1 MTTLTN
7 LLAESTYTAY
17 SYAYPHKTAYRPLN
31 PPAHLATVWEQE
43 RKDALFLYLHIPFC
57 EMRCGFCNLFTQT
70 NAGEDLV
77 TQYLK
82 TLAREAKQVK
92 AALGDSQF
100 ARMAIGGG
108 TPTFL
113 NVAELEQLFDL
124 ATDMGAN
131 LLDIPISVEVSPHTA
146 TPEKLALLK
155 QRGVDRISIGIQSFI
170 PAETAAAGR
179 PQTVD
184 NVYAAL
190 ERIQAV
196 DFPTLNLDL
205 IYGLPGQ
212 SIESWLQSIQI
223 ALKFAPE
230 ELYLYPLY
238 IRPLTG
244 LQRSRREWHDERRDY
259 YRHARE
265 FLLASGYEQISMR
278 MFRSRHAPNLD
289 APVYCCQAD
298 GMVGLGCGARS
309 YTSSLHYSSEYAVG
323 MTGIQEIIANYIQQE
338 DDRFNWVNYGYRLD
352 RSDRQRRFMIQSL
365 LQSEGLDLND
375 YRETFHT
382 DALTDFPQLMDLITL
397 ELATLNKG
405 CESEKVGSQEQSPI
419 RNPQSEIPNPKSCL
433 VKHMRRFP
441 PHDFIRKIQN
451 PKSKIILTP
460 AGIEVSDTLGVWLY
474 SPQVKTLMEGYT
486 WH

>member
-1 MTTLTN
+1 MTNLKN
-7 LLAESTYTAY
+7 LLANSTYSSY

-31 PPAHLATVWEQE
+31 PPEHLSTVWAQE
-43 RKDALFLYLHIPFC
+43 KKESLFLYLHIPFC

-77 TQYLK
+77 SQYLK
-82 TLAREAKQVK
+82 TLTREAKQVK

-113 NVAELEQLFDL
+113 TVAELDSIFDL
-124 ATDMGAN
+124 AAN
-131 LLDIPISVEVSPHTA
+131 IMDADLHAIPISVEVSPQTA
-146 TPEKLALLK
+146 TQEKLELLK
-155 QRGVDRISIGIQSFI
+155 QRGVDRVSIGIQSFI

-190 ERIQAV
+190 DRIKSV

-212 SIESWLQSIQI
+212 SIDSWLKSLQI
-223 ALKFAPE
+223 ALTFAPE

-244 LQRSRREWHDERRDY
+244 LDRSRRQWQDERRDY
-259 YRHARE
+259 YRQARDL
-265 FLLASGYEQISMR
+265 LLASGYEQVSMR
-278 MFRSRHAPNLD
+278 MFRSRNAPNLD

-323 MTGIQEIIANYIQQE
+323 MNGIQEIIANYSKRENEQ
-338 DDRFNWVNYGYRLD
+338 FNWVDYGYKLNLD
-352 RSDRQRRFMIQSL
+352 DRQRRFLIQSL
-365 LQSEGLDLND
+365 LQSEGLSLSD
-375 YRETFHT
+375 YHQNFHT
-382 DALTDFPQLMDLITL
+382 NALTDFPQLHDLLTL
-397 ELATLNKG
+397 ELATWRG
-405 CESEKVGSQEQSPI
+405 GDSEQSNI
-419 RNPQSEIPNPKSCL
+419 ECQS
-433 VKHMRRFP
+433 
-441 PHDFIRKIQN
+441 KIQN

-460 AGIEVSDTLGVWLY
+460 AGVEVSDTLGVWLY
-474 SPQVKTLMEGYT
+474 SPQVNALMEEYQ

>member
-1 MTTLTN
+1 MTTLQT
-7 LLAESTYTAY
+7 LLANSTYTSY

-31 PPAHLATVWEQE
+31 PPAHLSTVWAQE
-43 RKDALFLYLHIPFC
+43 NKSALFLYLHIPFC

-70 NAGEDLV
+70 NAGKDLV
-77 TQYLK
+77 SEYLK
-82 TLAREAKQVK
+82 TLTREATQVK

-113 NVAELEQLFDL
+113 NVPELERVFDL
-124 ATDMGAN
+124 AADIMGAN
-131 LLDIPISVEVSPHTA
+131 LHQIPISVEVSPQTA
-146 TPEKLALLK
+146 TTEKLTLLK
-155 QRGVDRISIGIQSFI
+155 QRGVDRVSIGIQSFI

-179 PQTVD
+179 PQTLD

-190 ERIQAV
+190 DRIHSV
-196 DFPTLNLDL
+196 GFPTLNLDL

-212 SIESWLQSIQI
+212 SIDSWLKSLQI

-244 LQRSRREWHDERRDY
+244 LERSRREWNDERRDY
-259 YRHARE
+259 YRHARD
-265 FLLASGYEQISMR
+265 FLLASGYEQVSMR

-323 MTGIQEIIANYIQQE
+323 MTGIQEIIANYTKQE
-338 DDRFNWVNYGYRLD
+338 DDSPGETLRERFNWVNYGYQLD
-352 RSDRQRRFMIQSL
+352 LDDRQRRFLIQSL

-375 YRETFHT
+375 YQQTFHT
-382 DALTDFPQLMDLITL
+382 DALTDFPQLNDLLTL
-397 ELATLNKG
+397 ELATW
-405 CESEKVGSQEQSPI
+405 EVGEGETGS
-419 RNPQSEIPNPKSCL
+419 NPKSSIN
-433 VKHMRRFP
+433 P
-441 PHDFIRKIQN
+441 PPKIPLGALPWSGNPTGAHPQN

-460 AGIEVSDTLGVWLY
+460 AGVEVSDTLGVWLY
-474 SPQVKTLMEGYT
+474 SPQVKSLMEDYQ
-486 WH
+486 WR

>member
-1 MTTLTN
+1 MTTLQT
-7 LLAESTYTAY
+7 LLANSTYTSY

-31 PPAHLATVWEQE
+31 PPDHLSTVWAQE
-43 RKDALFLYLHIPFC
+43 KKEALFLYLHIPFC

-82 TLAREAKQVK
+82 TLTREAKQVK

-113 NVAELEQLFDL
+113 TVSELDSVFDL
-124 ATDMGAN
+124 AANIMGAN
-131 LLDIPISVEVSPHTA
+131 LHQIPISVEVSPKTA
-146 TPEKLALLK
+146 TQEKLELLK
-155 QRGVDRISIGIQSFI
+155 QRGVDRVSIGIQSFI
-170 PAETAAAGR
+170 PIETAAAGR

-190 ERIQAV
+190 DRIKSV

-212 SIESWLQSIQI
+212 SIDSWLKSLQI
-223 ALKFAPE
+223 ALTFAPE

-244 LQRSRREWHDERRDY
+244 LDRSRRQWSDERRDY
-259 YRHARE
+259 YSQARDL
-265 FLLASGYEQISMR
+265 LLASGYEQVSMR
-278 MFRSRHAPNLD
+278 MFRQITTSHPFTPSPL
-289 APVYCCQAD
+289 YCCQAD

-309 YTSSLHYSSEYAVG
+309 YASSLHYSSEYAVG
-323 MTGIQEIIANYIQQE
+323 MNGIQEIIANYAKRENEQ
-338 DDRFNWVNYGYRLD
+338 FNWVDYGYKLNLD
-352 RSDRQRRFMIQSL
+352 DRQRRFLIQSL
-365 LQSEGLDLND
+365 LQSEGLILSD
-375 YRETFHT
+375 YQENFHS
-382 DALTDFPQLMDLITL
+382 DALTDFPQLKDLLTL
-397 ELATLNKG
+397 ELATWGWGEGEILLRRQTLHERLRSLQGGRGGEGEQSKIE
-405 CESEKVGSQEQSPI
+405 CQSPI
-419 RNPQSEIPNPKSCL
+419 PNPQ
-433 VKHMRRFP
+433 
-441 PHDFIRKIQN
+441 
-451 PKSKIILTP
+451 SKIILTP

-474 SPQVKTLMEGYT
+474 SPQVKALMEEYQ

>member
-1 MTTLTN
+1 MTNLTTLLSN
-7 LLAESTYTAY
+7 STYTSY
-17 SYAYPHKTAYRPLN
+17 SYAYPHKTAYRPLD
-31 PPAHLATVWEQE
+31 PPAHLSTVWAQE
-43 RKDALFLYLHIPFC
+43 KKAALFLYLHIPFC

-77 TQYLK
+77 TEYLK
-82 TLAREAKQVK
+82 TLTKEAKQVK

-113 NVAELEQLFDL
+113 TVSELDLVFDL
-124 ATDMGAN
+124 AADIMGAD
-131 LLDIPISVEVSPHTA
+131 LHAIPISVEVSPETA
-146 TPEKLALLK
+146 TQEKLELLQ
-155 QRGVDRISIGIQSFI
+155 QRGVDRVSIGIQSFI

-190 ERIQAV
+190 DRINSI

-212 SIESWLQSIQI
+212 SIDSWLKSLQI
-223 ALKFAPE
+223 ALTFAPE

-244 LQRSRREWHDERRDY
+244 LDRSRRQWNDERRDY
-259 YRHARE
+259 YRHARDL
-265 FLLASGYEQISMR
+265 LLASGYEQVSMR
-278 MFRSRHAPNLD
+278 MFRSRNAPNLD

-323 MTGIQEIIANYIQQE
+323 MNGIQEIIANYARKE
-338 DDRFNWVNYGYRLD
+338 DERFNWVDYGYKLNVD
-352 RSDRQRRFMIQSL
+352 DRQRRFLIQSL
-365 LQSEGLDLND
+365 LQSEGLSLSD
-375 YRETFHT
+375 YHQNFGS
-382 DALTDFPQLMDLITL
+382 DAFSDFPQLGDLFTL
-397 ELATLNKG
+397 ELATWG
-405 CESEKVGSQEQSPI
+405 DGEQS
-419 RNPQSEIPNPKSCL
+419 NVEYQSKILLGETHAEETSA
-433 VKHMRRFP
+433 RFHP
-441 PHDFIRKIQN
+441 QN

-460 AGIEVSDTLGVWLY
+460 AGVEVSDTLGVWLY
-474 SPQVKTLMEGYT
+474 SPQVNALMEGYQ

>member
-1 MTTLTN
+1 MTSLKTLLEN
-7 LLAESTYTAY
+7 STYTSY

-31 PPAHLATVWEQE
+31 PPAHLSTVWAQE
-43 RKDALFLYLHIPFC
+43 NKTALFLYLHIPFC

-82 TLAREAKQVK
+82 TLTREAKQVK
-92 AALGDSQF
+92 AALGDSEF

-113 NVAELEQLFDL
+113 SVSELTQVFDL
-124 ATDMGAN
+124 AADIMGAD
-131 LLDIPISVEVSPHTA
+131 LHAIPISVEVSPETA
-146 TPEKLALLK
+146 TQEKLELLK
-155 QRGVDRISIGIQSFI
+155 QRGVDRVSIGIQSFI

-190 ERIQAV
+190 DRINSI

-212 SIESWLQSIQI
+212 SIDSWLKSLQI
-223 ALKFAPE
+223 ALTFAPA

-244 LQRSRREWHDERRDY
+244 LDRSRRQWSDERRDY
-259 YRHARE
+259 YRHARDL
-265 FLLASGYEQISMR
+265 LLASGYEQVSMR
-278 MFRSRHAPNLD
+278 MFRLVSPSESWRLKPPLVMQSPPARTNIDRDILYSPSPSL
-289 APVYCCQAD
+289 PVSSSPLYCCQSD
-298 GMVGLGCGARS
+298 GMLGLGCGARS

-323 MTGIQEIIANYIQQE
+323 MNGIQEIIANYAQRE
-338 DDRFNWVNYGYRLD
+338 DEQFNWVNYGYKLNLD
-352 RSDRQRRFMIQSL
+352 DRQRRFLIQSL
-365 LQSEGLDLND
+365 LQSEGLSLSD
-375 YRETFHT
+375 YHQNFHT
-382 DALTDFPQLMDLITL
+382 DALTDFPQLNDLLTL
-397 ELATLNKG
+397 ELADKTDDGVL
-405 CESEKVGSQEQSPI
+405 
-419 RNPQSEIPNPKSCL
+419 
-433 VKHMRRFP
+433 
-441 PHDFIRKIQN
+441 
-451 PKSKIILTP
+451 LTP
-460 AGIEVSDTLGVWLY
+460 AGVEVSDTLGVWLY
-474 SPQVKTLMEGYT
+474 SPQVKALMESYT

>member
-1 MTTLTN
+1 MTTLQT
-7 LLAESTYTAY
+7 LLANSTYTSY
-17 SYAYPHKTAYRPLN
+17 SYAYPHKTAYRPLT
-31 PPAHLATVWEQE
+31 PPAHLSTVWAQE
-43 RKDALFLYLHIPFC
+43 NKSALFLYLHIPFC

-70 NAGEDLV
+70 NAGKDLV
-77 TQYLK
+77 SEYLK
-82 TLAREAKQVK
+82 TLTREATQVK

-113 NVAELEQLFDL
+113 NVAELERVFDL
-124 ATDMGAN
+124 AADIMGAN
-131 LLDIPISVEVSPHTA
+131 LHQIPISVEVSPQTA
-146 TPEKLALLK
+146 TTEKLALLK
-155 QRGVDRISIGIQSFI
+155 QRGVDRVSIGIQSFI

-179 PQTVD
+179 PQTLD

-190 ERIQAV
+190 DRIQSV

-212 SIESWLQSIQI
+212 SIDSWLQSLQI
-223 ALKFAPE
+223 ALKFAPA

-244 LQRSRREWHDERRDY
+244 LDRSRREWHDERRDY
-259 YRHARE
+259 YRHARD

-278 MFRSRHAPNLD
+278 MFRARHAPNLD

-309 YTSSLHYSSEYAVG
+309 YTASLHYSSEYAVG
-323 MTGIQEIIANYIQQE
+323 MTGIQEIIANYTQQA
-338 DDRFNWVNYGYRLD
+338 DDRFNWVNYGYQLNVD
-352 RSDRQRRFMIQSL
+352 DRQRRFLIQSL

-382 DALTDFPQLMDLITL
+382 DALTDFPQLNDLLTL
-397 ELATLNKG
+397 ELATWEEEDGKT
-405 CESEKVGSQEQSPI
+405 GSNSISNVNPQSPI
-419 RNPQSEIPNPKSCL
+419 LNPQSP
-433 VKHMRRFP
+433 
-441 PHDFIRKIQN
+441 IQN
-451 PKSKIILTP
+451 PQSKIILTP
-460 AGIEVSDTLGVWLY
+460 AGVEVSDTLGVWLY
-474 SPQVKTLMEGYT
+474 SPQVKALMDGYK

>member
-1 MTTLTN
+1 MTNLTTL
-7 LLAESTYTAY
+7 LANSTYTSY
-17 SYAYPHKTAYRPLN
+17 SYAYPHKTAYRPFD
-31 PPAHLATVWEQE
+31 PPEHLSTVWAQE
-43 RKDALFLYLHIPFC
+43 KKAALFLYLHIPFC

-77 TQYLK
+77 TEYLK
-82 TLAREAKQVK
+82 TLTKEAKQVK

-113 NVAELEQLFDL
+113 TVSELDLVFDL
-124 ATDMGAN
+124 AADIMGAD
-131 LLDIPISVEVSPHTA
+131 LHAIPISVEVSPETA
-146 TPEKLALLK
+146 TQEKLELLQ
-155 QRGVDRISIGIQSFI
+155 QRGVDRVSIGIQSFI

-190 ERIQAV
+190 DRINSI

-212 SIESWLQSIQI
+212 SIDSWLKSLQI
-223 ALKFAPE
+223 ALTFAPE

-244 LQRSRREWHDERRDY
+244 LDRSRRQWNDERRDY
-259 YRHARE
+259 YRHARDL
-265 FLLASGYEQISMR
+265 LLASGYEQVSMR
-278 MFRSRHAPNLD
+278 MFRSRNAPNLD

-323 MTGIQEIIANYIQQE
+323 MNGIQEIIANYARKE
-338 DDRFNWVNYGYRLD
+338 DERFNWVDYGYKLNVD
-352 RSDRQRRFMIQSL
+352 DRQRRFLIQSL
-365 LQSEGLDLND
+365 LQSEGLSLSD
-375 YRETFHT
+375 YHQNFHT
-382 DALTDFPQLMDLITL
+382 DALADFPQLGDLFTL
-397 ELATLNKG
+397 ELATL
-405 CESEKVGSQEQSPI
+405 QP
-419 RNPQSEIPNPKSCL
+419 PQSIPLNNPKSKTCTE
-433 VKHMRRFP
+433 RSRS
-441 PHDFIRKIQN
+441 IQN
-451 PKSKIILTP
+451 PKSTIILNP
-460 AGIEVSDTLGVWLY
+460 AGVELSDTLGVWLY
-474 SPQVKTLMEGYT
+474 SPQVNALMEGYQ

>member
-1 MTTLTN
+1 MTTLQT
-7 LLAESTYTAY
+7 LLANSTYTSY

-31 PPAHLATVWEQE
+31 PPAHLSTVWAQG
-43 RKDALFLYLHIPFC
+43 KKAALFLYLHIPFC

-70 NAGEDLV
+70 NAGENLV

-82 TLAREAKQVK
+82 TLTREAKQVK

-113 NVAELEQLFDL
+113 SVSELAWVFDL
-124 ATDMGAN
+124 AADIMGAD
-131 LLDIPISVEVSPHTA
+131 LHAIPISVEVSPETA
-146 TPEKLALLK
+146 TQEKLELLK
-155 QRGVDRISIGIQSFI
+155 QRGVDRVSIGIQSFI

-184 NVYAAL
+184 NVYTAL
-190 ERIQAV
+190 DRIKSV

-212 SIESWLQSIQI
+212 SIDSWLKSLHI
-223 ALKFAPE
+223 ALTFSPE

-244 LQRSRREWHDERRDY
+244 LDRSRRQWNDERRDY
-259 YRHARE
+259 YRHARDL
-265 FLLASGYEQISMR
+265 LLASGYEQVSMR
-278 MFRSRHAPNLD
+278 MFRLISHSPPL
-289 APVYCCQAD
+289 PSPLYCCQSD
-298 GMVGLGCGARS
+298 GMLGLGCGARS

-323 MTGIQEIIANYIQQE
+323 MNGIQEIIANYAKRE
-338 DDRFNWVNYGYRLD
+338 DKQFNWVNYGYKLNLD
-352 RSDRQRRFMIQSL
+352 DRQRRFLIQSL
-365 LQSEGLDLND
+365 LQSEGLSLSD
-375 YRETFHT
+375 YHQNFHT
-382 DALTDFPQLMDLITL
+382 DALTDFPQLNDLLTL
-397 ELATLNKG
+397 QLATW
-405 CESEKVGSQEQSPI
+405 EDEEQS
-419 RNPQSEIPNPKSCL
+419 
-433 VKHMRRFP
+433 
-441 PHDFIRKIQN
+441 KIQN

-460 AGIEVSDTLGVWLY
+460 AGVEVSDTLGVWLY
-474 SPQVKTLMEGYT
+474 SPQVKALMENYQ

>member
-1 MTTLTN
+1 MLFPHYCMTTLQT
-7 LLAESTYTAY
+7 LLANSTYTSY

-31 PPAHLATVWEQE
+31 PPAHLSTVWTQE
-43 RKDALFLYLHIPFC
+43 KKQALFLYLHIPFC

-82 TLAREAKQVK
+82 TLTREVKQVK

-113 NVAELEQLFDL
+113 SVSELARVFDL
-124 ATDMGAN
+124 AADVMGAD
-131 LLDIPISVEVSPHTA
+131 LRAIPISVEVSPETA
-146 TPEKLALLK
+146 TQEKLELFK
-155 QRGVDRISIGIQSFI
+155 QRGVDRVSIGIQSFI

-179 PQTVD
+179 PQTLD

-190 ERIQAV
+190 DRIQSV

-212 SIESWLQSIQI
+212 SIDSWLKSLQI
-223 ALKFAPE
+223 ALTFAPE

-244 LQRSRREWHDERRDY
+244 LDRSRRDWHDERRDY
-259 YRHARE
+259 YRHARDL
-265 FLLASGYEQISMR
+265 LLASGYEQVSMR
-278 MFRSRHAPNLD
+278 MFRQITPTPLLPHVPL
-289 APVYCCQAD
+289 YCCQAD

-323 MTGIQEIIANYIQQE
+323 MNGIQEIIANYAQRE
-338 DDRFNWVNYGYRLD
+338 DEQFNWVNYGYQLD
-352 RSDRQRRFMIQSL
+352 LDDRQRRFLIQSL
-365 LQSEGLDLND
+365 LQSEGLSLSD
-375 YRETFHT
+375 YHQNFHT
-382 DALTDFPQLMDLITL
+382 DALTDFPQLNDLLTL
-397 ELATLNKG
+397 ELATKTDDGLLLN
-405 CESEKVGSQEQSPI
+405 
-419 RNPQSEIPNPKSCL
+419 
-433 VKHMRRFP
+433 
-441 PHDFIRKIQN
+441 
-451 PKSKIILTP
+451 P
-460 AGIEVSDTLGVWLY
+460 AGVEVSDTLGVWLY
-474 SPQVKTLMEGYT
+474 SPQVKALMEDYQ
-486 WH
+486 WR